1 MRLYRAPV
9 LPALGW
15 TGRRMPS
22 LILDCCGEE
31 TSPEAQGGVGEGKAG
46 GSVWGITSPLL
57 GEGAFREHYRVTE
70 FERLSWQ
77 AVPVNLKWI
86 CLLSGPR
93 STPSLLTGKGR
104 STKAQAPYI
113 ST

>member
-9 LPALGW
+9 LPTLGV
-15 TGRRMPS
+15 GVGGRMPS

-31 TSPEAQGGVGEGKAG
+31 TVPEAQGGVGEGKAG
-46 GSVWGITSPLL
+46 GSICGITSLLL
-57 GEGAFREHYRVTE
+57 GEGTFRKHYRVTE

-77 AVPVNLKWI
+77 AVQVNVKGI
-86 CLLSGPR
+86 CLSGPR

-104 STKAQAPYI
+104 STKAQAPHI